1 MIAFMLSYHVYRR
14 YGLLLPCTD
23 VFIDQLYL
31 AIQNYRL
38 LMCLGETYHKTI
50 VSYFVI

>member
-23 VFIDQLYL
+23 VFIDDATLFSYSKLQ
-31 AIQNYRL
+31 AFN
-38 LMCLGETYHKTI
+38 
-50 VSYFVI
+50 VSG